1 MVVALAALLAGAV
14 ALSLASTSQAQGAS
28 LPDVAVTPNEPG
40 AFQQPSLSVDPT
52 NPQRFA
58 IGFQEG
64 LNHEACR
71 LARSADGGRTWRVEK
86 LVGTGTAFPPPEN
99 YPLCYDPL
107 VAYGPDGTL
116 YYQYEV
122 LPGTNPLI
130 QRKVFVTTSRDGG
143 PFAPPLE
150 VDPLGP
156 GTDRTDLFSE
166 MAVDRASG
174 RLYVTFLRYCEP
186 GNTTP
191 MGVVNCTPNPGKVVV
206 ASSGDRGRTFSPPL
220 QVNSPEIVDPSRP
233 SIAVD
238 AGGTV
243 YSSFTDGFLAPSDDD
258 SPPTLYV
265 ASSRDQGGTFASPK
279 PVSRI
284 KDCKGDLCYAP
295 ESGGGFFHTLGGS
308 PGQLFVAYWERQE
321 NGRYRILFTTTRDGG
336 ATFTTPRVVGVP
348 AGGEGHD
355 QHRPRLAL
363 GPGGRVYLA
372 YYDWSPQERLED
384 VYMIESSD
392 GGGSFSTPRK
402 LTDVRSD
409 SRVGSNGKPN
419 HANFGQ
425 DLGIAATGAGP
436 LTAWTDSRRGTP
448 LNGKQDIFFEGQS
461 LGAAGG
467 QGPAGGQGRQCVS
480 TRGGI
485 KGTGVGVARLGRTR
499 ARQRKVLKGTL
510 LSDRP
515 GIDRYC
521 VKKGGGSLRA
531 GYPTRRLTSKLSRKT
546 RKRIGSKA
554 ILLLTTSKAF
564 RLSRSKVG
572 TGTKTLGRRLK
583 GERRVRVG
591 RNIWYVAKGKKARI
605 LFRTQKG
612 KVREL
617 GIADRR
623 LTTTRA
629 ATVRLL
635 RAWDKRG
642 KTRK

>member
-1 MVVALAALLAGAV
+1 MLAGAV
-14 ALSLASTSQAQGAS
+14 ALSLAATGQARGAS

-52 NPQRFA
+52 NPKRFA

-64 LNHEACR
+64 LKHQACR
-71 LARSADGGRTWRVEK
+71 LARSSDGGRTWRVES
-86 LVGTGTAFPPPEN
+86 LVGTGTAFPPPQN
-99 YPLCYDPL
+99 YPRCYDPL

-150 VDPLGP
+150 VDPVGP
-156 GTDRTDLFSE
+156 GTDHTDLYSE

-174 RLYVTFLRYCEP
+174 QLYVTFLRYCEP

-191 MGVVNCTPNPGKVVV
+191 MGVANCTPNPGKVVV
-206 ASSGDRGRTFSPPL
+206 ASSGDRGQTFSPPL
-220 QVNSPEIVDPSRP
+220 QVNTPAIADPSRP

-258 SPPTLYV
+258 RPPTLYV
-265 ASSRDQGGTFASPK
+265 ASSRDQGRTFASPK
-279 PVSRI
+279 SVSRI
-284 KDCKGDLCYAP
+284 KDCSGDLCYAP

-321 NGRYRILFTTTRDGG
+321 NGRYRILFTTTHDGG

-372 YYDWSPQERLED
+372 YYDYSPQERLED

-402 LTDVRSD
+402 LTDVRSN
-409 SRVGSNGKPN
+409 SKVGSPGKPN

-425 DLGIAATGAGP
+425 DLGIASTSAGP
-436 LTAWTDSRRGTP
+436 LVAWTDSRRGTS
-448 LNGKQDIFFEGQS
+448 LNGKQDIFFEGQA
-461 LGAAGG
+461 LAGAGRPAAG
-467 QGPAGGQGRQCVS
+467 RRCVS

-499 ARQRKVLKGTL
+499 AGQRKVLKGTL

-515 GIDRYC
+515 KIDRYC
-521 VKKGGGSLRA
+521 VNKGGGSLRV
-531 GYPTRRLTSKLSRKT
+531 GYPTSRLASKLSRGT
-546 RKRIGSKA
+546 RRRIGSKA
-554 ILLLTTSKAF
+554 ILLVSTSKAF
-564 RLSRSKVG
+564 KLSRSMV
-572 TGTKTLGRRLK
+572 GTKTGTLRRRLR
-583 GERRVRVG
+583 GERRVKVG
-591 RNIWYVAKGKKARI
+591 RNTWYVAKGRKARV
-605 LFRTQKG
+605 LFRTRKG
-612 KVREL
+612 KVLEM